1 MKAHLQQT
9 RLWRND
15 NERWLDHRKA
25 EISHAIFLSDYTPSY
40 FFSVGGSGSKSV
52 ERYLGARCQQK
63 YSGNQESG
71 CGCLPVYAATRWANQ
86 WEIPSL
92 GEVVTGK
99 TDGVPMEIHRTKP
112 SPGLTLSVTAE
123 GPEVLIYKVA
133 RNGKP
138 EGEGRMTLVEN
149 GKAWVDIS
157 WPAGQPQYAGEV
169 VYVKQ

>member
-1 MKAHLQQT
+1 MAYFLATMLLLASLAPATKAVENPWNGTWVLDASRSTPGIKDQAAEGYRFTLQ
-9 RLWRND
+9 
-15 NERWLDHRKA
+15 
-25 EISHAIFLSDYTPSY
+25 SD
-40 FFSVGGSGSKSV
+40 GQIK
-52 ERYLGARCQQK
+52 
-63 YSGNQESG
+63 
-71 CGCLPVYAATRWANQ
+71 

-112 SPGLTLSVTAE
+112 SPGLTLSVTAQ
-123 GPEVLIYKVA
+123 GAEVLIYKVA

-138 EGEGRMTLVEN
+138 VGEGRMTLVEN

>member
-1 MKAHLQQT
+1 MGYFLATMLLLASLAPVTPAENPWNGTWVLDASRSTPGAKDQAAEGYRFTLQPDGQI
-9 RLWRND
+9 
-15 NERWLDHRKA
+15 K
-25 EISHAIFLSDYTPSY
+25 
-40 FFSVGGSGSKSV
+40 
-52 ERYLGARCQQK
+52 
-63 YSGNQESG
+63 
-71 CGCLPVYAATRWANQ
+71 

-99 TDGVPMEIHRTKP
+99 TDGVLMEIHRAKP
-112 SPGLTLSVTAE
+112 SPGLTLSVIAE

-157 WPAGQPQYAGEV
+157 WPAGKPQYAGEV

>member
-1 MKAHLQQT
+1 MRITLAAALLLASLAPVTTQAENPWNGTWILDASRSSPGVKDQAADGYRFTLQPDGQI
-9 RLWRND
+9 
-15 NERWLDHRKA
+15 K
-25 EISHAIFLSDYTPSY
+25 
-40 FFSVGGSGSKSV
+40 
-52 ERYLGARCQQK
+52 
-63 YSGNQESG
+63 
-71 CGCLPVYAATRWANQ
+71 

-92 GEVVTGK
+92 GEVVIGK

-112 SPGLTLSVTAE
+112 SPGLTLSVIAE

-149 GKAWVDIS
+149 GKTWVDIS
-157 WPAGQPQYAGEV
+157 WPAGKPQYAGEV

>member
-1 MKAHLQQT
+1 MRITLAAALLLASLAPVTTQAENPWNGTWILDANRSSPGVKDQAADGYRFTLQPDGQI
-9 RLWRND
+9 
-15 NERWLDHRKA
+15 K
-25 EISHAIFLSDYTPSY
+25 
-40 FFSVGGSGSKSV
+40 
-52 ERYLGARCQQK
+52 
-63 YSGNQESG
+63 
-71 CGCLPVYAATRWANQ
+71 

-112 SPGLTLSVTAE
+112 SPGLTLSVIAE

-138 EGEGRMTLVEN
+138 EGEGRMMLVEN

-157 WPAGQPQYAGEV
+157 WPAGKPQYAGEV

>member
-1 MKAHLQQT
+1 MGFNLATALLLASLASATTPAENPWNGTWVLDASRSTPGAKDQAADGYRFTLQADGQI
-9 RLWRND
+9 
-15 NERWLDHRKA
+15 K
-25 EISHAIFLSDYTPSY
+25 
-40 FFSVGGSGSKSV
+40 
-52 ERYLGARCQQK
+52 
-63 YSGNQESG
+63 
-71 CGCLPVYAATRWANQ
+71 

-92 GEVVTGK
+92 GEVVTGR

-157 WPAGQPQYAGEV
+157 WPAGKPQYAGEV

>member
-1 MKAHLQQT
+1 MSLLLAVLNI
-9 RLWRND
+9 RIL
-15 NERWLDHRKA
+15 L
-25 EISHAIFLSDYTPSY
+25 
-40 FFSVGGSGSKSV
+40 
-52 ERYLGARCQQK
+52 
-63 YSGNQESG
+63 
-71 CGCLPVYAATRWANQ
+71 AATLLITFLTTARTSTDNTWNGTWRLDAGRSTPGAKDQ
-86 WEIPSL
+86 AADGYRFTLQPDGQIKWEIPSL

-99 TDGVPMEIHRTKP
+99 TDGVPMAIHRTKP

-123 GPEVLIYKVA
+123 GPEVLLYKVA

-157 WPAGQPQYAGEV
+157 WPAGQPQYAGEL

>member
-1 MKAHLQQT
+1 MGL
-9 RLWRND
+9 
-15 NERWLDHRKA
+15 
-25 EISHAIFLSDYTPSY
+25 
-40 FFSVGGSGSKSV
+40 FFATILLLAS
-52 ERYLGARCQQK
+52 LA
-63 YSGNQESG
+63 
-71 CGCLPVYAATRWANQ
+71 PAATSAENPWSGAWVLDASRSTPGIKDQAAEGYRFTLQ
-86 WEIPSL
+86 PDGQIKWEIPSL

-99 TDGVPMEIHRTKP
+99 TDGVPMKVHRTKP

>member
-1 MKAHLQQT
+1 MGVFLITTLLLASLPRATTSAENPWNGTWVLDASRSTPGIKDQAADAYRFTLQ
-9 RLWRND
+9 
-15 NERWLDHRKA
+15 
-25 EISHAIFLSDYTPSY
+25 SD
-40 FFSVGGSGSKSV
+40 GQIK
-52 ERYLGARCQQK
+52 
-63 YSGNQESG
+63 
-71 CGCLPVYAATRWANQ
+71 

-99 TDGVPMEIHRTKP
+99 TDGVPMEVHRTKP

>member
-1 MKAHLQQT
+1 MALFMAAT
-9 RLWRND
+9 L
-15 NERWLDHRKA
+15 
-25 EISHAIFLSDYTPSY
+25 FLASLTPSATPAENPWNGTWILDA
-40 FFSVGGSGSKSV
+40 SRSTPGIKD
-52 ERYLGARCQQK
+52 Q
-63 YSGNQESG
+63 
-71 CGCLPVYAATRWANQ
+71 AAEGYRFTLQ
-86 WEIPSL
+86 PDGQIKWEIPSL
-92 GEVVTGK
+92 GEVVTGR

-112 SPGLTLSVTAE
+112 SPGLTLSVIAE

-157 WPAGQPQYAGEV
+157 WPAGKPQYAGEV

>member
-1 MKAHLQQT
+1 MGFFLATTLFLASLSPATTPAENLWNGTWLLDASRSTPGIKDQAAEGYGFTLQPDGQI
-9 RLWRND
+9 
-15 NERWLDHRKA
+15 K
-25 EISHAIFLSDYTPSY
+25 
-40 FFSVGGSGSKSV
+40 
-52 ERYLGARCQQK
+52 
-63 YSGNQESG
+63 
-71 CGCLPVYAATRWANQ
+71 

-112 SPGLTLSVTAE
+112 S
-123 GPEVLIYKVA
+123 EVLMYKVA

>member
-1 MKAHLQQT
+1 MRITLAAALLLASLAPVTTQAENPWNGTWILDASRSSPGVKDQAADGYRFALQADGQI
-9 RLWRND
+9 
-15 NERWLDHRKA
+15 K
-25 EISHAIFLSDYTPSY
+25 
-40 FFSVGGSGSKSV
+40 
-52 ERYLGARCQQK
+52 
-63 YSGNQESG
+63 
-71 CGCLPVYAATRWANQ
+71 

-112 SPGLTLSVTAE
+112 SPGLTLSVIAE

-157 WPAGQPQYAGEV
+157 WPAGKPQYAGEV

>member
-1 MKAHLQQT
+1 MGFFLATTLLLASLPPATTSAENPWNGTWVLDASRSTPGIKDQAANAYRFTLQPDGQI
-9 RLWRND
+9 
-15 NERWLDHRKA
+15 K
-25 EISHAIFLSDYTPSY
+25 
-40 FFSVGGSGSKSV
+40 
-52 ERYLGARCQQK
+52 
-63 YSGNQESG
+63 
-71 CGCLPVYAATRWANQ
+71 

-99 TDGVPMEIHRTKP
+99 TDGVPMEVHRTKP

-133 RNGKP
+133 HDGKP
-138 EGEGRMTLVEN
+138 KGEGRITLVEN

>member
-1 MKAHLQQT
+1 MAL
-9 RLWRND
+9 
-15 NERWLDHRKA
+15 
-25 EISHAIFLSDYTPSY
+25 FL
-40 FFSVGGSGSKSV
+40 
-52 ERYLGARCQQK
+52 
-63 YSGNQESG
+63 
-71 CGCLPVYAATRWANQ
+71 AATVFLASLTPVTTPPKNPWNGTWILDASRSTPGIKDQAAEGYRFTLQ
-86 WEIPSL
+86 PDGQIKWEIPSL
-92 GEVVTGK
+92 GEVVTGR

-112 SPGLTLSVTAE
+112 SPGLTLSVIAE

-157 WPAGQPQYAGEV
+157 WPAGKPQYAGEV

>member
-1 MKAHLQQT
+1 MGYFLATMLLLASLAPVTTPAENPWNGTWVLDASRSTPGAKDQAAEGYRFTLQPEGQI
-9 RLWRND
+9 
-15 NERWLDHRKA
+15 K
-25 EISHAIFLSDYTPSY
+25 
-40 FFSVGGSGSKSV
+40 
-52 ERYLGARCQQK
+52 
-63 YSGNQESG
+63 
-71 CGCLPVYAATRWANQ
+71 

-99 TDGVPMEIHRTKP
+99 TDGVPMEIHRKKP
-112 SPGLTLSVTAE
+112 SPGLTLSVIAE

-157 WPAGQPQYAGEV
+157 WPAGKPQYAGEV

>member
-1 MKAHLQQT
+1 MGLVLATTLFLAFLAPATTPAENPWNGTWLLDAGRSTPGIKDQAAEGYRFTLQ
-9 RLWRND
+9 
-15 NERWLDHRKA
+15 
-25 EISHAIFLSDYTPSY
+25 SD
-40 FFSVGGSGSKSV
+40 GQIK
-52 ERYLGARCQQK
+52 
-63 YSGNQESG
+63 
-71 CGCLPVYAATRWANQ
+71 

-99 TDGVPMEIHRTKP
+99 TDGVPMEVHRTKP

-138 EGEGRMTLVEN
+138 VGEGRMTLVEN

>member
-1 MKAHLQQT
+1 MGFFLATTLLLASLPPATTSAENPWNGTWVLDASRSTPGIKDQAANAYRFTLQPDGQI
-9 RLWRND
+9 
-15 NERWLDHRKA
+15 K
-25 EISHAIFLSDYTPSY
+25 
-40 FFSVGGSGSKSV
+40 
-52 ERYLGARCQQK
+52 C
-63 YSGNQESG
+63 
-71 CGCLPVYAATRWANQ
+71 
-86 WEIPSL
+86 EIPSL

-99 TDGVPMEIHRTKP
+99 TDGVPMEVHRTKP

-133 RNGKP
+133 HDGKP
-138 EGEGRMTLVEN
+138 KGEGRITLVEN

>member
-1 MKAHLQQT
+1 MGDNMKILLATTLVLASFAPAMTPTESPWNGTWLLDAGRSTPGIKDQAAEGYRFNLQPDGQI
-9 RLWRND
+9 
-15 NERWLDHRKA
+15 K
-25 EISHAIFLSDYTPSY
+25 
-40 FFSVGGSGSKSV
+40 
-52 ERYLGARCQQK
+52 
-63 YSGNQESG
+63 
-71 CGCLPVYAATRWANQ
+71 

-112 SPGLTLSVTAE
+112 TPGLTLSVKTE
-123 GPEVLIYKVA
+123 GLTVLLYKVA
-133 RNGKP
+133 RDGKP
-138 EGEGRMTLVEN
+138 VGEGRMTLVES

>member
-1 MKAHLQQT
+1 MRFILAAALLLASLAPVTTQAENPWNGTWILDASRSSPGVKDQAADGYRFTLQPDGQI
-9 RLWRND
+9 
-15 NERWLDHRKA
+15 K
-25 EISHAIFLSDYTPSY
+25 
-40 FFSVGGSGSKSV
+40 
-52 ERYLGARCQQK
+52 
-63 YSGNQESG
+63 
-71 CGCLPVYAATRWANQ
+71 

-112 SPGLTLSVTAE
+112 SPGLTLSVIAE

-149 GKAWVDIS
+149 GRAWVDIS

-169 VYVKQ
+169 VYLKR

>member
-1 MKAHLQQT
+1 MRITLAAALLLASLAPVTTQAENPWNGTWILDASRSSPGVKDQAADGYRFTLQPDGQI
-9 RLWRND
+9 
-15 NERWLDHRKA
+15 K
-25 EISHAIFLSDYTPSY
+25 
-40 FFSVGGSGSKSV
+40 
-52 ERYLGARCQQK
+52 
-63 YSGNQESG
+63 
-71 CGCLPVYAATRWANQ
+71 

-92 GEVVTGK
+92 GEVVIGK

-112 SPGLTLSVTAE
+112 SPGLTLSVIAD

-157 WPAGQPQYAGEV
+157 WPAGKPQYAGEV